1 MPRTLKEHSQLWDRA
16 ELDTSFFFFHSQSFT
31 EKPVFECVFVHPII
45 VSIIFGWKQY
55 ESCLCVIYKL
65 AMKWYLMRMCVNWLR
80 PFNAQK
86 QMTNYCYTLYG
97 KVHNVF
103 R

>member
-1 MPRTLKEHSQLWDRA
+1 M
-16 ELDTSFFFFHSQSFT
+16 
-31 EKPVFECVFVHPII
+31 
-45 VSIIFGWKQY
+45 FGWKQY